1 MNQVDPTWNEVD
13 QAGQD
18 RPDHLNIL
26 CGLLVGNVSTP
37 QCGGA
42 SRRDGSA
49 GRRDS
54 VLADVNVLNRVLY
67 RASPGSG
74 APIRGQGI
82 EEASVCHWQAVP

>member
-42 SRRDGSA
+42 LQRGWAGRDRDGCC
-49 GRRDS
+49 
-54 VLADVNVLNRVLY
+54 LAPRKGGIS
-67 RASPGSG
+67 SP
-74 APIRGQGI
+74 PPPRGGVREVVRCGKP
-82 EEASVCHWQAVP
+82 EEVGLA